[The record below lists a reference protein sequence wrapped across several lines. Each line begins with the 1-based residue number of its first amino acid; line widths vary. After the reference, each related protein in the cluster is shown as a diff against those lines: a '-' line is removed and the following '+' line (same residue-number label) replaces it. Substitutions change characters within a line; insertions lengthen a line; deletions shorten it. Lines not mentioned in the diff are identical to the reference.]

1 MWPKRIELEG
11 SRYPRRLRLAALGVT
26 GAGLLISGLPAGLAA
41 FAGLAAMVLA
51 RRWRP
56 PVLCRAE
63 VAPERVRLELADR
76 RVLELTPPFRV
87 LLRPSW
93 LALHCP
99 GQGWVCLFPDQAGA
113 VAVTPLR
120 QVLWMQR
127 RR

>member
-1 MWPKRIELEG
+1 MWPKRVDLAG
-11 SRYPRRLRLAALGVT
+11 SRYPWRLRLAALGVT
-26 GAGLLISGLPAGLAA
+26 GAALLISGLPAGVMAL
-41 FAGLAAMVLA
+41 AGLAAMVLA
-51 RRWRP
+51 RRWCP
-56 PVLCRAE
+56 PPLRRIE
-63 VAPERVRLELADR
+63 VAPERLRLELADR

-99 GQGWVCLFPDQAGA
+99 GLGWVCLFPDQAGA
-113 VAVTPLR
+113 TAVTPLR